1 MASGRV
7 PNTNITFFLFISYL
21 LLANAGIDETELL
34 EFLTVV
40 DIAAIN
46 DDVACHDFH
55 PNRE

>member
-21 LLANAGIDETELL
+21 RLANAGIDETELL
-34 EFLTVV
+34 ELLAVV
-40 DIAAIN
+40 DVAAIN

>member
-21 LLANAGIDETELL
+21 LLADAGIDETELL
-34 EFLTVV
+34 EFLAVV
-40 DIAAIN
+40 DVAAIN

-55 PNRE
+55 PNCE